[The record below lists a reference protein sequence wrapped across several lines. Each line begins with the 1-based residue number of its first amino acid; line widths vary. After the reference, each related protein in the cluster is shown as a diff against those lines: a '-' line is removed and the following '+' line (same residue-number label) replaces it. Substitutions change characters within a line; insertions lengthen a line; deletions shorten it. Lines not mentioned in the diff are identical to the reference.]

1 MTDNRLRLLANWLE
15 SSQSGVDPY
24 QDGALELAIKYAQAE
39 TKQQIG
45 DLLQEILD
53 MSDEDVIKQVIQ
65 LGKEQ
70 PELPF

>member
-15 SSQSGVDPY
+15 SSQSGVDSY
-24 QDGALELAIKYAQAE
+24 RDGALESAIKYAQAE

>member
-15 SSQSGVDPY
+15 SSRADIDPY
-24 QDGALELAIKYAQAE
+24 YDGQLESAIKNAKAE
-39 TKQQIG
+39 TKKEIG
-45 DLLQEILD
+45 SLLQEILD

>member
-15 SSQSGVDPY
+15 SSRADIDPY
-24 QDGALELAIKYAQAE
+24 YDGQLESAIKNAKAE
-39 TKQQIG
+39 TKQEIG
-45 DLLQEILD
+45 SLLQEILD
-53 MSDEDVIKQVIQ
+53 ISDEDVIKQVIQ